1 MITHDVIN
9 ISSQVLNCK
18 KFLIKPARNKLIK
31 PNKLYR
37 MIELRLKRFMGA
49 FNL

>member
-1 MITHDVIN
+1 MITHDVMK
-9 ISSQVLNCK
+9 ISNQVSNCK

-37 MIELRLKRFMGA
+37 MIELRLKRFIGT